1 MSYVD
6 SAIMYH
12 AEERPRQAALFV
24 FGVPVKDGGEMPY
37 SDHVLVGTR
46 GSGRSRGEGQPP
58 PRPARLIWYSEGE
71 LMPSDKYYHSAR
83 HKAWRAAVL
92 KRAGYLC
99 EECKRYGRLDS
110 DGLPVKATTAHHIL
124 HRDEHPEA
132 QYLVSNGRALCEA
145 CHMKAHPEKH
155 GRGTTEK
162 DYG

>member
-1 MSYVD
+1 MCWWGHG
-6 SAIMYH
+6 AAGAAGARANLHLAQPAFIMM
-12 AEERPRQAALFV
+12 E
-24 FGVPVKDGGEMPY
+24 
-37 SDHVLVGTR
+37 VGM
-46 GSGRSRGEGQPP
+46 
-58 PRPARLIWYSEGE
+58 
-71 LMPSDKYYHSAR
+71 MPSDKYYHSAR

>member
-1 MSYVD
+1 
-6 SAIMYH
+6 
-12 AEERPRQAALFV
+12 
-24 FGVPVKDGGEMPY
+24 
-37 SDHVLVGTR
+37 
-46 GSGRSRGEGQPP
+46 
-58 PRPARLIWYSEGE
+58 
-71 LMPSDKYYHSAR
+71 MPSDKYYHSAR

-99 EECKRYGRLDS
+99 EECKRYGRLDA

-155 GRGTTEK
+155 GRFK
-162 DYG
+162 DGGKSYG